1 MSKYL
6 NVAIVPNLC
15 QLSSVLVAML
25 SRQPTTGSL
34 HNTAATLALCKLNCN
49 TEVTRTC
56 IRSAHYPPP
65 PLPSPRD
72 IQQISGLWYSTQIS
86 PIMIQVLQII
96 LNLKSTHCHGLFR
109 NDLLANTRVMSIVGE
124 EWRRLTV
131 FVLFRLAWFTFLSIM
146 TSQFFA
152 WKISYKGS
160 INWLFFFCKNQI
172 ID

>member
-124 EWRRLTV
+124 RGVKTLFVQTCLVYFSLYHDITILCFEDFLQRL
-131 FVLFRLAWFTFLSIM
+131 
-146 TSQFFA
+146 
-152 WKISYKGS
+152 
-160 INWLFFFCKNQI
+160 N
-172 ID
+172 